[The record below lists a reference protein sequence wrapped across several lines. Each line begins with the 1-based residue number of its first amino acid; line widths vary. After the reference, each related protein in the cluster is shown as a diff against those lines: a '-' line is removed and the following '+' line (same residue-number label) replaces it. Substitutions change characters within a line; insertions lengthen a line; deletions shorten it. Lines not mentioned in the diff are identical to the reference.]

1 MYWENIN
8 WWIQKGRRPLKF
20 FFFDQNFEEKK
31 TRLVQL
37 QKKNVNQFLLLFI
50 DLIICRSSNTY
61 L

>member
-37 QKKNVNQFLLLFI
+37 QKKKCKSVFAVI
-50 DLIICRSSNTY
+50 HWSNNMSIK
-61 L
+61 

>member
-31 TRLVQL
+31 P
-37 QKKNVNQFLLLFI
+37 
-50 DLIICRSSNTY
+50 D
-61 L
+61 